1 MKPLRDPRSARVKA
15 VFTFFYGL
23 KHLNSFVKCLK
34 IRENFA
40 LTLFEL
46 GYEYSYPY
54 LIGGG
59 VNFDPPYFP
68 QKCSDWAEIFQK
80 VVKRKFFEKQ
90 KKNYWPDVIFQAYKT
105 FWLKIV
111 KN

>member
-1 MKPLRDPRSARVKA
+1 MKI
-15 VFTFFYGL
+15 
-23 KHLNSFVKCLK
+23 H
-34 IRENFA
+34 EHFA

-46 GYEYSYPY
+46 GYEIP
-54 LIGGG
+54 LFGLGG

-90 KKNYWPDVIFQAYKT
+90 NKNYWPDVIFQAYKT

-111 KN
+111 KNEFS